1 MVDWDP
7 KEHMGYISY
16 IKFKSG
22 RWVKV
27 DTVPN
32 WVQNASNPPKKT
44 DIPLNGSVEA
54 TFTGDNLEYK
64 VVTKRLPRGAGT
76 YTEQEFAV
84 RIKKHR

>member
-32 WVQNASNPPKKT
+32 WVQNASNPPKENR
-44 DIPLNGSVEA
+44 DP
-54 TFTGDNLEYK
+54 
-64 VVTKRLPRGAGT
+64 TKWKCRSDFYR
-76 YTEQEFAV
+76 
-84 RIKKHR
+84 